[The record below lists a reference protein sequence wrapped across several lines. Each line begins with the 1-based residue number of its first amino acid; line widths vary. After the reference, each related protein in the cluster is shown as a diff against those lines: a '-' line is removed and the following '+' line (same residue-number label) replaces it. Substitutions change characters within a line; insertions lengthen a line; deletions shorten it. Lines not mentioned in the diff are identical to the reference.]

1 VFVKSPERRLMME
14 LQDTLTTS
22 ISPGEYAPWM
32 ATTTTRGEHVFSEKS
47 PQFTGLS
54 LSVTP
59 AYMITANLLTNSTIA
74 SQFMPLQGITI
85 DAEDTL
91 GWEASFNSWR
101 DITIGSISQM
111 TVIPMLSEFR
121 LFSLGMQLAK
131 RLANTL
137 DQIRVY
143 NRLAIYPIVSI
154 LEPYIE
160 EAEELVLDIS
170 PISSIRRIARVID
183 SGRVEPKDTDVQG
196 ESFFHFLDELESG
209 AYAADDT
216 ANEE

>member
-1 VFVKSPERRLMME
+1 ME
-14 LQDTLTTS
+14 LQDTLTRS
-22 ISPGEYAPWM
+22 ISSGEYAPWM
-32 ATTTTRGEHVFSEKS
+32 ATITTRGEHVFPEKS

-54 LSVTP
+54 LPAIP
-59 AYMITANLLTNSTIA
+59 AYVITTNVSTNPTIA
-74 SQFMPLQGITI
+74 SQFITFQGITI

-91 GWEASFNSWR
+91 GWEASFNSRR
-101 DITIGSISQM
+101 DITTGSISQM

-121 LFSLGMQLAK
+121 LVSLGMQLAK
-131 RLANTL
+131 RLADTL
-137 DQIRVY
+137 DQIRVF

-160 EAEELVLDIS
+160 EAEEMVLDMS
-170 PISSIRRIARVID
+170 PISSIRSIARIID
-183 SGRVEPKDTDVQG
+183 RGTAEPKDTDVQG

-209 AYAADDT
+209 AYAADDI

>member
-1 VFVKSPERRLMME
+1 
-14 LQDTLTTS
+14 
-22 ISPGEYAPWM
+22 
-32 ATTTTRGEHVFSEKS
+32 
-47 PQFTGLS
+47 
-54 LSVTP
+54 
-59 AYMITANLLTNSTIA
+59 
-74 SQFMPLQGITI
+74 
-85 DAEDTL
+85 
-91 GWEASFNSWR
+91 
-101 DITIGSISQM
+101 
-111 TVIPMLSEFR
+111 MLSEFR

-154 LEPYIE
+154 LEPYLE

-183 SGRVEPKDTDVQG
+183 RGRAEPKDTDVQG